1 VVEARFPEL
10 CETQP
15 EWLAHHYTEAG
26 LMAQAIPYW
35 QRAGQRA
42 VERSANLEAISHL
55 TKGLEVLA
63 TLPETGERTQQELAL
78 LTTLGPAMIVIKG
91 YGAPE
96 VEDTYLRAREL
107 CQQVNDPA
115 QLFPVVRGLWNRYLM
130 RAEHR
135 QAREL
140 GEQLLSLAHGLHD
153 PANLVEAHR
162 VLGTVLWNRG
172 ELPLAHEHLE
182 RGIALYE
189 PHQHRTLAFRYGA
202 DPGVVCRFYAAVV
215 LWSRGYPQQARRR
228 MEEALTLA
236 QELSHPHSLAFVL
249 VFAAILHRLC
259 GEVQAAYA
267 RADAATRL
275 AAEHGIAQWFAGGT
289 ILRGWAVAVQGQA
302 SEGIAQIHQGL
313 VAWRAVWA
321 EVLRPSWLALLA
333 EAYAAGDDP
342 ASGLHGLA
350 EALVLVE
357 ATGERWYEAEL
368 YRLRGELVL
377 QHARVEPG
385 EAEACFQQALTIARR
400 QQAKSWELRAATS
413 LAHLWQRQGK
423 GAEAHALLA
432 PVYGWFT
439 EGFDT
444 ADLQEAKALLA
455 DLGHSPGENRCEV

>member
-1 VVEARFPEL
+1 
-10 CETQP
+10 
-15 EWLAHHYTEAG
+15 
-26 LMAQAIPYW
+26 
-35 QRAGQRA
+35 
-42 VERSANLEAISHL
+42 
-55 TKGLEVLA
+55 
-63 TLPETGERTQQELAL
+63 LPETEERTQQELAL
-78 LTTLGPAMIVIKG
+78 LTTLGPALIVIKG

-130 RAEHR
+130 RAEHQ

-140 GEQLLSLAHGLHD
+140 GEQLLSLAQSLHD
-153 PANLVEAHR
+153 PASLVEAHR

-228 MEEALTLA
+228 MEESLTLA

-259 GEVQAAYA
+259 GEVQDAYA
-267 RADAATRL
+267 RADAATLL
-275 AAEHGIAQWFAGGT
+275 AAEQGIAQWFAGGT

-302 SEGIAQIHQGL
+302 AEGIVQIHQGL
-313 VAWRAVWA
+313 VAWRAAWA

-342 ASGLHGLA
+342 AGGLHRLA

-357 ATGERWYEAEL
+357 TTGERWYEAEL
-368 YRLRGELVL
+368 YRLRGELLL
-377 QHARVEPG
+377 QHAIAESE
-385 EAEACFQQALTIARR
+385 EAEACFQQALTIAHR
-400 QQAKSWELRAATS
+400 QQAKSWELRAAMS
-413 LAHLWQRQGK
+413 LSRLWQQQGK
-423 GAEAHALLA
+423 RAAAHELLA
-432 PVYGWFT
+432 PIYGWFT

-444 ADLQEAKALLA
+444 ADLQEAKALLEELSRSNA
-455 DLGHSPGENRCEV
+455 TNGTV